1 MKPSQVK
8 PISYLKS
15 HAKAI
20 VREITE
26 SGEPMLITQNGEA
39 KVVVQDAQSYE
50 DTQQT
55 LALLK
60 LLTLGRKDIEAGR
73 GTPASEVFAELE
85 QMDKDDGLALRPF
98 FYPRRAPI
106 CRTCGAM

>member
-15 HAKAI
+15 HAAEI
-20 VREITE
+20 IRDITE

-50 DTQQT
+50 DMQQT

-60 LLTLGRKDIEAGR
+60 ILTLGRKEIEAGR
-73 GTPASEVFAELE
+73 FTPASEVFAELN
-85 QMDKDDGLALRPF
+85 QMDKDDG
-98 FYPRRAPI
+98 I
-106 CRTCGAM
+106 E

>member
-15 HAKAI
+15 HAAEI
-20 VREITE
+20 IRDITE

-50 DTQQT
+50 DMQQT

-60 LLTLGRKDIEAGR
+60 ILTLGRKEIEAGR
-73 GTPASEVFAELE
+73 FTPASEVFAELD
-85 QMDKDDGLALRPF
+85 QMDKDDG
-98 FYPRRAPI
+98 I
-106 CRTCGAM
+106 E